1 MSSIFGAD
9 CAVCAMK
16 NDCRGCA
23 ESCGMPFGEKCMLA
37 ALCEKGG
44 SIDALKQELIA
55 EFNALDI
62 EGMDEVSEL
71 FALRGAFINME
82 FTLPNGDKAKFWN
95 DNRIY
100 LGSQL
105 QKQNSDRCYGI
116 AADETH
122 LLVCEYGQGGSDAQ
136 LVLFKRR

>member
-1 MSSIFGAD
+1 
-9 CAVCAMK
+9 
-16 NDCRGCA
+16 
-23 ESCGMPFGEKCMLA
+23 MPFA
-37 ALCEKGG
+37 RSEKGG

-62 EGMDEVSEL
+62 EGMGKVSEL

-82 FTLPNGDKAKFWN
+82 FTLPNGEKAKFWN